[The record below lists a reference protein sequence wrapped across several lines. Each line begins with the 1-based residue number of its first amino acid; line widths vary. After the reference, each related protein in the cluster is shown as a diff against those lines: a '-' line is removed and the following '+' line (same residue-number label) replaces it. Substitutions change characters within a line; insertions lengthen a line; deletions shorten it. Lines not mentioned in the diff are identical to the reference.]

1 MKRVNKNRVIEQ
13 LDLRSFGQKGWMRSS
28 LCSCPECG
36 RSDKFGIK
44 FEKSSGSVHCFHDDF
59 SESIFKY
66 LGRIGRDDLVDD
78 DGTVSIDFKINRV
91 DEKKEEDKELVERFL
106 PILFEEVRKDK
117 YLDDRNFLLQHYKLF
132 RPGYCKDPSLRDY
145 IIFQLFQFGKRVGW
159 QARSKYSKE
168 WHKTNLENYKKG
180 LCSLKLRYKD
190 APSMDTSLILG
201 GCDDIT
207 DETRVLILVEGI
219 FDKSGI
225 DKKLDLYSD
234 ESTRCCFTFGNKL
247 SDGQV
252 KVIKRFKS
260 IELIYLL
267 YDEGTMTQVKKI
279 ALELSK
285 NYIVQAAMM
294 LTNKDP
300 GDASIEDICTAMEKS
315 VSAIE
320 FFAGR
325 VLSNI
330 L

>member
-1 MKRVNKNRVIEQ
+1 MKRVNQSRVIEQ
-13 LDLRSFGQKGWMRSS
+13 LNLRSFGQKGWMRS
-28 LCSCPECG
+28 LFCSCPQCG
-36 RSDKFGIK
+36 RSDKFGVK
-44 FEKSSGSVHCFHDDF
+44 FEKSSGSVHCFYDDF
-59 SESIFKY
+59 SESIVKY
-66 LGRIGRDDLVDD
+66 LERIGRDDLVNN
-78 DGTVSIDFKINRV
+78 DGTVSIDFKISGV
-91 DEKKEEDKELVERFL
+91 DKEKREEKKLIECSL
-106 PILFEEVRKDK
+106 PILFEEVLDNK
-117 YLDDRNFLLQHYKLF
+117 YLNDRNFLLQHYRLF
-132 RPGYCKDPSLRDY
+132 RPGYCKDPSLGNY

-168 WHKTNLENYKKG
+168 WHKKNLEDYKSG

-190 APSMDTSLILG
+190 APGMDTSMILG

-207 DETRVLILVEGI
+207 DKTRVLILVEGI

-225 DKKLDLYSD
+225 DKKLNLYSD
-234 ESTRCCFTFGNKL
+234 ESVRCCFTFGNKL

-252 KVIKRFKS
+252 KVIKLFKS

-285 NYIVQAAMM
+285 NYVVQAAMM
-294 LTNKDP
+294 ITDSDP

-325 VLSNI
+325 ILSNI